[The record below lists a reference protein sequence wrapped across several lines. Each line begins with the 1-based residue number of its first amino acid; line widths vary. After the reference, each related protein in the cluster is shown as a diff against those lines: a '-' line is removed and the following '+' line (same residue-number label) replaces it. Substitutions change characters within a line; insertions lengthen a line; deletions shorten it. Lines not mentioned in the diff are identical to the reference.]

1 MLLCLSMIFIS
12 SLNCLIYNISLLI
25 LITLFMFLVIAI
37 CLYYKNNTCN
47 LWNTCYGKGTNC
59 KNFAYFVIFIPYTN
73 ESNEANRCL
82 NMHSKAKYLLI
93 NRKRIESGSGVQ
105 ALCHY
110 FILPLYVMFLCS
122 CFTCVSRNLN
132 STSK

>member
-12 SLNCLIYNISLLI
+12 SLNCLIYNISPHI
-25 LITLFMFLVIAI
+25 LITLYMFLVIAI
-37 CLYYKNNTCN
+37 CLYYKNNTCH
-47 LWNTCYGKGTNC
+47 LWNTCYGKGTNY

-73 ESNEANRCL
+73 GNSYIHSTDESTEANRCL

-93 NRKRIESGSGVQ
+93 NRKNESGSGVE

-110 FILPLYVMFLCS
+110 FILPLLCYVFVFLLHL
-122 CFTCVSRNLN
+122 CF
-132 STSK
+132 